1 MSMTQARQMMLVD
14 PSKGAAYRTIGEAL
28 RDASDGA
35 LVSIAAGRYDEQL
48 LIERVV
54 TLVPAGERG
63 GVRIHAAAGSALRTV
78 AEGVQLSGLMITGDD
93 PEAPVIEV
101 RHGELALE
109 GCDVSGSAWAAV
121 LAHGQGTLAL
131 RDCVVGN
138 TAGAGVVV
146 ASPGGNVVE
155 NTRIADVASSAV
167 VVADAGALLLRG
179 CTVVRPGGNG
189 LCANGRARVEV
200 ADCIFDGCAKP
211 GVAIEQNAAARITGA
226 RVTASV
232 VLDLY
237 LTSGGAIDLSGSSF
251 TGSGAQAV
259 YVAEGSAPVFADC
272 RFADAAVCGLYLTGA
287 GTRALLEDCG
297 FSRCGAVVD
306 AEAALTVRGGR
317 ISESPGDGISVLARG
332 TLDAAGAD
340 VHGSARHGVIVAA
353 GGRADLTGCR
363 FEGNQ
368 GEEVYRE
375 SASDSGQGR
384 EPAARRTGGES
395 PARAAEGHG
404 SVGYQPGDFPEES
417 DEPDESDAALGDAV
431 RRGRIGS
438 GPLADL
444 AALVGLAGVKQE
456 VTSLINLNQMAQRR
470 EQMGLPMP
478 PMSRH
483 LVFAG
488 PPGTGKTTVAR
499 LYGAVLAELGVLSRG
514 HMVEVS
520 RADLV
525 AQIIGGTA
533 IKTTEV
539 VNRALGGVLFID
551 EAYTLTNQSKGT
563 GPDFGREA
571 VETLMKLMEDHRDE
585 LVVIAAGYSEHMNQ
599 FLSSNPGMASRFSRT
614 IEFPNYSVDEL
625 VTIVRGM
632 CAAHRYELP
641 QDTIDALFEY
651 FEQVPKGPTFGNG
664 RVARKVF
671 EAMVGAQAS
680 RLASQPDADESELSR
695 FTGTDVEAAA
705 SGEQPGQQGPAGT
718 RPRPAS
724 GGDAA
729 AGRRFAADTP
739 GAARL
744 AGLIGLDPVRE
755 SLRARLLGLAR
766 LGREQQPTAGLA
778 NLIFEGPEGS
788 GRRTVAAV
796 YAQSLAESGL
806 AASGTL
812 RPLPLRTIPARGPGQ
827 AKAYLDHVFGETGA
841 GVVLLLLGGSRPAPS
856 GPSAEQWA
864 RVLAVLPEVVAGH
877 AETTVILLGERT
889 ETAEILRSR
898 PDLAG
903 CFADSLV
910 FTDYGPEYSA
920 LLAGRYLAVRGHKAD
935 VAVLRALAEYF
946 AAAPGPGTV
955 RRAHAAAERLVAA
968 ARSATL
974 AADEVREVFA
984 S

>member
-1 MSMTQARQMMLVD
+1 MTVTQARQTLLVD
-14 PSKGAAYRTIGEAL
+14 PGISAAYRTIGEAL
-28 RDASDGA
+28 RDAPDGA
-35 LVSIAAGRYDEQL
+35 LVTIAAGRYDEQL
-48 LIERVV
+48 VLERVV
-54 TLVPAGERG
+54 TLVPEGEKG
-63 GVRIHAAAGSALRTV
+63 SVRIHAASGSALRTV
-78 AEGVQLSGLMITGDD
+78 ADGVQLSGLVLTGAD

-101 RHGELALE
+101 RRGELALE
-109 GCDVSGSAWAAV
+109 GCEVSGAAWAAV

-146 ASPGGNVVE
+146 ASPGANVVE
-155 NTRIADVASSAV
+155 HTRIAEVSSSAV
-167 VVADAGALLLRG
+167 VVADSGVLLLRG

-189 LCANGRARVEV
+189 LCANGRARVQVE
-200 ADCIFDGCAKP
+200 DCGFDGCAKP
-211 GVAIEQNAAARITGA
+211 AMAIEQDAAARISGV
-226 RVTASV
+226 RVTASA
-232 VLDLY
+232 VLDVY
-237 LTSGGAIDLSGSSF
+237 LTSGGAVELRGCSF

-259 YVAEGSAPVFADC
+259 YVAEGCAPVLADC
-272 RFADAAVCGLYLTGA
+272 RFVDADVCGLYLTGA
-287 GTRALLEDCG
+287 GTRALLEDCE

-306 AEAALTVRGGR
+306 ADAALTVRGGQ
-317 ISESPGDGISVLARG
+317 ISEAPRDGISVLAQG
-332 TLDAAGAD
+332 MLDAGGTD
-340 VHGSARHGVIVAA
+340 VRGSARHGVAVAA
-353 GGRADLTGCR
+353 GGRGDLTGCR
-363 FEGNQ
+363 FEGNR
-368 GEEVYRE
+368 GEEVHRDPE
-375 SASDSGQGR
+375 SGADPGRNQERGPRGSGDPDLTPAPEDYDPAGCLSSDD
-384 EPAARRTGGES
+384 S
-395 PARAAEGHG
+395 PDA
-404 SVGYQPGDFPEES
+404 
-417 DEPDESDAALGDAV
+417 PDTALDDAV
-431 RRGRIGS
+431 RRERIGS

-539 VNRALGGVLFID
+539 VTRALGGVLFID

-641 QDTIDALFEY
+641 QDTIEALFEY
-651 FEQVPKGPTFGNG
+651 FGQVPKGPTFGNG

-680 RLASQPDADESELSR
+680 RLASQPDADEADLSR
-695 FTGTDVEAAA
+695 LTGPDVEAAA
-705 SGEQPGQQGPAGT
+705 SAEQPGPGPAGA
-718 RPRPAS
+718 RPRPEGA
-724 GGDAA
+724 GAA
-729 AGRRFAADTP
+729 APGRRFAAETP
-739 GAARL
+739 GSARL

-755 SLRARLLGLAR
+755 SLRARLQGLAR

-788 GRRTVAAV
+788 GRRTVAAI

-812 RPLPLRTIPARGPGQ
+812 RPLPLRAIPARGAGQ
-827 AKAYLDHVFGETGA
+827 ATAYLNHVFEETRG
-841 GVVLLLLGGSRPAPS
+841 GVVLLLLGGGPGSSGRPE
-856 GPSAEQWA
+856 EQWA
-864 RVLAVLPEVVAGH
+864 RVLAALPEAVARHSGTTAVLLGDR
-877 AETTVILLGERT
+877 AETAG
-889 ETAEILRSR
+889 ILRGR

-910 FTDYGPEYSA
+910 FTDYSPERSA
-920 LLAGRYLAVRGHKAD
+920 LLADRYLAVRGLKAD
-935 VAVLRALAEYF
+935 DGALRALTEYF

-955 RRAHAAAERLVAA
+955 RRAHAAAERLAVMT
-968 ARSATL
+968 RSTTL
-974 AADEVREVFA
+974 AADEVREIFA
-984 S
+984 T